1 MKAQRSFFR
10 AVCKTL
16 ESGSAPEMK
25 IVLRGEKVI
34 FDSWTDVKRF
44 EAFRTS
50 LGGGIS
56 TYLQSDTVLR
66 QVFDLGPARRVGSS
80 ADRLSKLEKRM
91 YRSPNSEL
99 SKARSI
105 DRTRERRKKM
115 AARSTMFRE

>member
-1 MKAQRSFFR
+1 
-10 AVCKTL
+10 
-16 ESGSAPEMK
+16 MK

-44 EAFRTS
+44 EAFRAS

-66 QVFDLGPARRVGSS
+66 QVFDLGPARVGSS